1 MGRLHSLV
9 RIFIDSNTAWVVVI
23 TLEKK
28 IKGVIKISVIKLT
41 HIIKLAFKHFQDNYT
56 LTFLP
61 LLFLQCFN

>member
-1 MGRLHSLV
+1 M
-9 RIFIDSNTAWVVVI
+9 DSNTAWVVVM
-23 TLEKK
+23 TFLKK
-28 IKGVIKISVIKLT
+28 IEGVSKISVIKLT